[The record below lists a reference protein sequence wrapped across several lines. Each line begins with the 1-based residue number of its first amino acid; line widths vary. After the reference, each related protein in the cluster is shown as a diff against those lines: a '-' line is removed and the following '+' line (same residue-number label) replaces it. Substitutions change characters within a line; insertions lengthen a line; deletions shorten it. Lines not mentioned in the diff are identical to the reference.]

1 MLWTIFASLVITFIS
16 IIILTSMLFG
26 STRNPLF
33 GGDEGKLQ
41 FDAKWKPRL
50 GDKNT
55 DYLAVL
61 VGLIIPLIVSVGF
74 WVVFMWGN
82 IWGDWF

>member
-1 MLWTIFASLVITFIS
+1 MLWTIFASLVITFVS

-33 GGDEGKLQ
+33 GSDGGKLQ

-50 GDKNT
+50 GDKYT

-61 VGLIIPLIVSVGF
+61 VGLIIPLIVSITF

>member
-1 MLWTIFASLVITFIS
+1 MLRVLLVSLVVSVVS
-16 IIILTSMLFG
+16 IIILWGMLFDF
-26 STRNPLF
+26 RNPLLGSQ
-33 GGDEGKLQ
+33 GGKSK

-50 GDKNT
+50 GDKYT

-61 VGLIIPLIVSVGF
+61 VGLILPLIVSITF

>member
-1 MLWTIFASLVITFIS
+1 MFWTIFATLVITFVS
-16 IIILTSMLFG
+16 TAILWSMVLG
-26 STRNPLF
+26 SPRNPLF
-33 GGDEGKLQ
+33 GSQGGKLQ

-50 GDKNT
+50 GDKYT

-61 VGLIIPLIVSVGF
+61 VGLIIPLIVSITF